1 MSFLAD
7 MLRAEFGASFEDVH
21 ATLPTHPTKTYTR
34 RAVTDIK
41 FIVLHHTEA
50 PSATGWQA
58 VAHYHVNGNDWPGIG
73 YAIGLRDYGGRCM
86 VSLLNEPETRSYH
99 AHAVGNNSGIAV
111 CVAGKFDDRAP
122 TAPELDALTRTV
134 AVLRRWATWH
144 PWMVVNG
151 HGDVPGNE
159 TECPGKYLK
168 EVIPVLNAPAIVNDA
183 DMRQRIWDAAKF
195 AQSVSPNPGSAIEVL
210 MREQGYTPIGQE
222 VDVLDASGAWAG
234 VTQLGYYP
242 GGNANGVAF
251 YATNKTPTGA
261 WEAHMV
267 ERPGDDI

>member
-34 RAVTDIK
+34 RAVTDITQV
-41 FIVLHHTEA
+41 VLHHTDA
-50 PSATGWQA
+50 PTVTTWQA

-73 YAIGLRDYGGRCM
+73 YHVGIRDYGGRCM

-99 AHAVGNNSGIAV
+99 AHAVGNNSGLAV
-111 CVAGKFDDRAP
+111 CVAGKLDDRAP

-134 AVLRRWATWH
+134 AVIRRWATWRQGLI
-144 PWMVVNG
+144 VNG

-159 TECPGKYLK
+159 TECPGRYLR
-168 EVIPVLNAPAIVNDA
+168 EVIPALNAPTIIDDT
-183 DMRQRIWDAAKF
+183 DMSRRIWNAAKA
-195 AQSVSPNPGSAIEVL
+195 AQVIAPNPGSAIEVL
-210 MREQGYTPIGQE
+210 MREQGYQRIGQE
-222 VDVLDASGAWAG
+222 VDVLDATGAWAG

-251 YATNKTPTGA
+251 YATNKNNSGEWA
-261 WEAHMV
+261 AHMV
-267 ERPGDDI
+267 EMPE